1 MLLPLVPPG
10 KTSESS
16 SKLFIQEKTKLMVE
30 INKKALFLFFRY
42 IAGTHLFHVEL
53 MVVIEIFYNTLQK
66 N

>member
-1 MLLPLVPPG
+1 MHLPLVPPG

-30 INKKALFLFFRY
+30 INKKVLFLFFRY
-42 IAGTHLFHVEL
+42 IAGTHLFYDEL

-66 N
+66 S